1 MLNFSII
8 GNNIRA
14 NRQKLGLTQEAL
26 AEILNVTPDYI
37 SKIENGIK
45 HPSLSAI
52 EKLAD
57 LFNVDVYEIMSK
69 PGTRKFKSGKRRK
82 GGKRANRNLYK
93 IMKKWESETRRFVF
107 KSSETFDEID
117 KAFQEVREQ

>member
-1 MLNFSII
+1 MLDYSII

-52 EKLAD
+52 EKLC
-57 LFNVDVYEIMSK
+57 NVFKIDVYALIADQSVDMFEDVNM
-69 PGTRKFKSGKRRK
+69 R
-82 GGKRANRNLYK
+82 LYK
-93 IMKKWESETRRFVF
+93 IMKNWESETKRFVF
-107 KSSETFDEID
+107 KSAETFDEID
-117 KAFQEVREQ
+117 KAFQEDKEQ